1 MRISIMSQIKAY
13 TPEKLVI
20 GILVSD
26 LSLMDELK
34 KCLSEHWGEIDLWT
48 EAEEFTWTDY
58 YHKEMGKPLYRV
70 FCSFIPLIDP
80 ENLASIKVKSN
91 EIEDLFRTDEGRR
104 INLDPGILCQSKFL
118 LASTKN
124 NAHRIPM
131 GRGIYGELTLQYR
144 QGAFREL
151 DWTYPDYRGERA
163 RNFLM
168 DVRKIYVS
176 QLNTLK
182 EQR

>member
-1 MRISIMSQIKAY
+1 
-13 TPEKLVI
+13 
-20 GILVSD
+20 
-26 LSLMDELK
+26 
-34 KCLSEHWGEIDLWT
+34 
-48 EAEEFTWTDY
+48 
-58 YHKEMGKPLYRV
+58 
-70 FCSFIPLIDP
+70 
-80 ENLASIKVKSN
+80 
-91 EIEDLFRTDEGRR
+91 
-104 INLDPGILCQSKFL
+104 
-118 LASTKN
+118 
-124 NAHRIPM
+124 M